1 MHWLLS
7 DVYPKSWTLQFP
19 RLCQWAGEQKTERKH
34 VQDSWPNLAKGIVHR
49 TSCPDYKLRGVTRK
63 RDWSWLGN
71 GFGISQQAVSNCIV
85 SLVFLWSSFS
95 VFLFLPSSL
104 PPSFCLQLLL
114 VLVSLLIFPPS
125 HWGCRKDLSS
135 CCMILIHQ
143 LGLNCDNQGDMG
155 IFLVLLQTLKAQSN
169 GKKKWLG

>member
-49 TSCPDYKLRGVTRK
+49 TSCPDYKLREVTRK

-114 VLVSLLIFPPS
+114 VLVSLLIFPSIPLRVQEGPEQLLYDTYS
-125 HWGCRKDLSS
+125 PAGVKLWQSGRYGNLFGATADIKSS
-135 CCMILIHQ
+135 IQ
-143 LGLNCDNQGDMG
+143 W
-155 IFLVLLQTLKAQSN
+155 
-169 GKKKWLG
+169 KKKWLG